1 VSRYIVSMIKSF
13 KHKGLEIFFETGNKK
28 GIQPEHSDKLERIL
42 DVLNAAVT
50 PLDMNLPGFR
60 LHELSGIEK
69 NTWSVKVNGN
79 WRVTFKFE
87 DGDAVIVDYRDY
99 H

>member
-1 VSRYIVSMIKSF
+1 MIKSF
-13 KHKGLEIFFETGNKK
+13 KHKGLQIFFETGSKR

-42 DVLNAAVT
+42 DVLNASIS
-50 PLDMNLPGFR
+50 PLDMNLPGFN
-60 LHELSGIEK
+60 LHELTGSEK
-69 NTWSVKVNGN
+69 ETWSVKVNGN

-87 DGDAVIVDYRDY
+87 NSDAIIVDYRDY

>member
-1 VSRYIVSMIKSF
+1 MIKSF

-42 DVLNAAVT
+42 DVLNASVT
-50 PLDMNLPGFR
+50 PLDMDLPGFR
-60 LHELSGIEK
+60 LHELAGGERG
-69 NTWSVKVNGN
+69 TWSVKVNGN

-87 DGDAVIVDYRDY
+87 DGDAVVVDYRDY